1 LPSAV
6 IFSTNLA
13 AHLVFF
19 VSTNAQFLQSFFFVH
34 CNPDHFAILHSILGE
49 DTIDL
54 PVAAAVAAAAVE
66 AAPQGQ
72 QLVVAQLV
80 AAAALPERQVRRHI
94 AVAVVQEPDTSSL
107 ELAAGRIE
115 YVA

>member
-54 PVAAAVAAAAVE
+54 PVAAAVAAVE
-66 AAPQGQ
+66 AAPPGQ

-94 AVAVVQEPDTSSL
+94 AVAVVREPDTSSL